1 MGLREYAARRL
12 SHMVVTFWV
21 FITVIFFLF
30 RVMPGDPTARFAL
43 QLPKEAREQIIRD
56 LGLNQPLHVQYIKY
70 VEQLFNG
77 NLGISYIYRDPVW
90 EILVVKFWNTIF
102 LMSAAL
108 LLAFTV
114 GITLGALLAWKRGGK
129 LEFGGII
136 AILVTRSMP
145 SFWIGI
151 VLISLFAFQLE
162 LFPAANMRSVGTEF
176 SGFWSRYLSWDFVY
190 HAVLPVVTTAL
201 YTLAVPALLM
211 RNTMLEVLNTDF
223 IESKQSMGLSTWT
236 VLYKHAVRNSI
247 LPIVTVAA
255 LAVGRA
261 IGGQVLVEVVFNW
274 PGMGR
279 AMVDAVLEND
289 YPLAMG
295 AFLFMGTVTIV
306 MNFVADLLYVYLDP
320 RIKYD

>member
-1 MGLREYAARRL
+1 MGLREYTARRL
-12 SHMVVTFWV
+12 FHMVLTFWV

-43 QLPKEAREQIIRD
+43 QLPKESRDQIIRD
-56 LGLNQPLHVQYIKY
+56 LGLNEPLHIQYFKY
-70 VEQLFNG
+70 IEQLFHG
-77 NLGISYIYRDPVW
+77 NFGISYTYRDPVW
-90 EILVVKFWNTIF
+90 DILVVKFWNTIF
-102 LMSAAL
+102 LMAAAL
-108 LLAFTV
+108 ILAFSV
-114 GITLGALLAWKRGGK
+114 GIILGALLAWKRGGNF
-129 LEFGGII
+129 EFGGIVT
-136 AILVTRSMP
+136 ILVTRSMP

-151 VLISLFAFQLE
+151 ILISVFSFYFD
-162 LFPAANMRSVGTEF
+162 LFPAANMRGVGTEI
-176 SGFWSRYLSWDFVY
+176 SGFWNRYLAWDFVY

-223 IESKQSMGLSTWT
+223 IEAKESMGLSTWT

-279 AMVDAVLEND
+279 AMVDAVLNND

-295 AFLFMGTVTIV
+295 AFFLMGSVTII
-306 MNFVADLLYVYLDP
+306 MNFVADLLYVYSDP
-320 RIKYD
+320 RVKYD